1 MEVPIGL
8 LAAFILGVVLSIGL
22 VFYFVLRLIKQ
33 SDEKA
38 RQQIELAEK
47 EADIKIR
54 ESQANM
60 NKYLDVRRK
69 ELEAQLSQREMKV
82 TFREKEV
89 ERLLKN
95 FEDDQR
101 SLDEKKADYQARE
114 EELSRNEHETEKLMR
129 LFRMRLYRLTG
140 MSNSEAKD
148 VLFAEVS
155 RECREELSAKRKEL
169 LEKSEKEIEFEAKR
183 VLVDTMQR
191 LSSEPD
197 KERGAAIVKLPS
209 DEMKGRIIGKDGR
222 NIRAFEGVTG
232 TTLMIDETPDSV
244 LISSF
249 DSMRREVARIALESL
264 VRDGRIH
271 PASIEQ
277 EVHKAEEEIARITS
291 EKGEDALATLKLK
304 HVHPEV
310 VKMLGKLYFRLSYNQ
325 NTLDHSVEVA
335 FICSLLA
342 SELGLDPQIAKRCGL
357 FHDLGKVMGEEEEGS
372 HAMVAAN
379 LLKKYGED
387 PRVVN
392 AVAASHEEVEDISI
406 YSPLL
411 KVADSLSAARPGA
424 RSDSMDGYIQR
435 VSALEAMAREL
446 PGVKEVFALQAGRE
460 LRVIVEPK
468 AVSDMDA
475 EKMAR
480 NIRARIEEELSY
492 PDTIKV
498 TLIRESRFSE
508 TAK

>member
-8 LAAFILGVVLSIGL
+8 IVAFILGSVLSVGL
-22 VFYFVLRLIKQ
+22 IFYFILRLIKQ

-38 RQQIELAEK
+38 IKQVELVEK

-54 ESQANM
+54 EAQTNM
-60 NKYLDVRRK
+60 DKYLEVRRK
-69 ELEAQLSQREMKV
+69 ELEAQLSQREMNV

-89 ERLLKN
+89 DRLVVN
-95 FEDDQR
+95 IEEDQTT
-101 SLDEKKADYQARE
+101 LEEKRADCYSRE

-140 MSNSEAKD
+140 MSNQEAKQ
-148 VLFAEVS
+148 VLFSEVD
-155 RECREELSAKRKEL
+155 RECREELGAKRKEL

-183 VLVDTMQR
+183 ILVDTMQR
-191 LSSEPD
+191 ISSTPD
-197 KERGAAIVKLPS
+197 KESGAAIVKLPS

-249 DSMRREVARIALESL
+249 DSMRREIARIALEAL
-264 VRDGRIH
+264 LKDGRIH
-271 PASIEQ
+271 PASIEN
-277 EVHKAEEEIARITS
+277 EVHKAEDQISKITN
-291 EKGEDALATLKLK
+291 EKAEDALNQLKIK
-304 HVHPEV
+304 HVHPEL
-310 VKMLGKLYFRLSYNQ
+310 VKLLGNLYFRLSYNQ
-325 NTLDHSVEVA
+325 NTLNHSVEVA

-342 SELGLDPQIAKRCGL
+342 SELQLDPDIAKRCGL
-357 FHDLGKVMGEEEEGS
+357 FHDLGKVMSEEEEGS
-372 HAMVAAN
+372 HAVVAAN
-379 LLKKYGED
+379 MLQKYGED
-387 PRVVN
+387 PQVVN
-392 AVAASHEEVEDISI
+392 AVAASHEEVQDISI

-411 KVADSLSAARPGA
+411 KVADAISAVRPGA
-424 RSDSMDGYIQR
+424 RADSMDGYVQR
-435 VSALEAMAREL
+435 IFALEEIAKKID
-446 PGVKEVFALQAGRE
+446 GVKEVYALQAGRE
-460 LRVIVEPK
+460 LRVIVEPSSISEME
-468 AVSDMDA
+468 AQ
-475 EKMAR
+475 KMAR
-480 NIRARIEEELSY
+480 KIRSRIEEDLTY